1 VFLECREGTYAIRLC
16 QFATF
21 FSEKSEKISQVS
33 KNFAPSHDSSDPS
46 QDLRLSRRCAP
57 ASASR
62 EQTVRFTLFFKFL
75 NFSAVS

>member
-1 VFLECREGTYAIRLC
+1 LG

-33 KNFAPSHDSSDPS
+33 KNFAPSHDSSAPS

-62 EQTVRFTLFFKFL
+62 EQTVRFDSFF
-75 NFSAVS
+75 